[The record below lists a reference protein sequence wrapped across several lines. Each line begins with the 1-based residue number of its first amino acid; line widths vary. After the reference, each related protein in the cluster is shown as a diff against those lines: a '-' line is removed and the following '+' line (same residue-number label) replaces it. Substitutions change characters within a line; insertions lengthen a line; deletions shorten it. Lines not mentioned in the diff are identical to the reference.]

1 MTNKLFLTKKVYD
14 AFNETI
20 NNGRESVLPGD
31 IVQNFRE
38 KNEPVGIWLVM
49 RELTR
54 LEEIDLVQFD
64 QETATWTPGPEKN
77 FFEVIR
83 DLK

>member
-1 MTNKLFLTKKVYD
+1 MTNQFFLTKKVYD

-31 IVQNFRE
+31 IVESFRE

-54 LEEIDLVQFD
+54 LEELDLVQFD
-64 QETATWTPGPEKN
+64 QETATWTLGQDKD

-83 DLK
+83 NLK